1 LRVIAAVSIAAHV
14 TDAELVRA
22 IHRSR
27 TADRHAHTVVGLR
40 RTSWEYATSASLE
53 LVSAAMD
60 DGSERRY
67 VLKHLGA
74 RSVLEA
80 ARRAKP
86 SFVVDPRREIEVY
99 RRVLAPLNVG
109 PRLIGSRI
117 SPATGSYWLL
127 TEHVTDLRL
136 FEVGDPATWTG
147 VARWLG
153 ELHKRLTAC
162 NRQALSRKARLLQYN
177 REWYTV
183 WLERAL
189 RFFADDGPMPSRRSR
204 TALEWLAER
213 YHKVV
218 ERLLSLPQTVI
229 HGEFYPSNVLVAGT
243 PADPVPCPVD
253 WEMAA
258 IGPGVIDL
266 AALTS
271 GEWRPH
277 DRRAAIAAYV
287 EGSGS
292 HRDAFAEL
300 AESVE
305 YAYVYLA
312 VQWLGW
318 FGRRRAPAGHL
329 RDWLAEAADRAEALR
344 L

>member
-1 LRVIAAVSIAAHV
+1 MIGAVSMAADV

-22 IHRSR
+22 IHASVAPSGHRG
-27 TADRHAHTVVGLR
+27 TVVAVR
-40 RTSWEYATSASLE
+40 RRPWEYATSAALE
-53 LVSAAMD
+53 LVRAVMD
-60 DGSERRY
+60 DGSERRF
-67 VLKHLGA
+67 VLKHLGP
-74 RSVLEA
+74 RSVLEP

-109 PRLIGSRI
+109 PRLIGYRI
-117 SPATGSYWLL
+117 SPATGIYWLL

-136 FEVGDPATWTG
+136 FEVGDPAIWNG
-147 VARWLG
+147 VAGWLG
-153 ELHKRLTAC
+153 ELHQRLSGW
-162 NRQALSRKARLLQYN
+162 NGQALCRQARLLQYN

-183 WLERAL
+183 WLDRAL
-189 RFFADDGPMPSRRSR
+189 RFFAADDPVQSRRGR
-204 TALEWLAER
+204 AALRWLAER
-213 YHKVV
+213 YHKVI

-243 PADPVPCPVD
+243 PEHPLACPVD
-253 WEMAA
+253 WEMTAV
-258 IGPGVIDL
+258 GPGVIDV

-271 GEWRPH
+271 GEWRLR
-277 DRRAAIAAYV
+277 DRRAAIATYV
-287 EGSGS
+287 DGSGS
-292 HRDAFAEL
+292 RPDALAEV

-305 YAYVYLA
+305 YAHIHLA

-318 FGRRRAPAGHL
+318 FGRRRAPSAHL
-329 RDWLAEAADRAEALR
+329 RDWLADAAERAEALR